1 MFLVQEWL
9 FVLIPVNIKNADLHK
24 YVVTTG
30 KRVSTSDNIENF
42 TRTRSQKSFKVSL
55 TNSSLS
61 AESLEISAIL
71 LGLLMEDI
79 LRVLFQLGTDFRSNS
94 IRLILVKY
102 FWKLISRLSKWSI
115 SFLIK
120 FKFNA
125 FSKMKLF
132 V

>member
-9 FVLIPVNIKNADLHK
+9 FVLIPVNIKNGDLHK

-30 KRVSTSDNIENF
+30 KRVSTSDNIENI

-79 LRVLFQLGTDFRSNS
+79 LRVLFQLGTDFRSNT

-102 FWKLISRLSKWSI
+102 FWKLISRLSNWSI